1 MWRNSLNCTRCTD
14 YLSSYIDGT
23 LGALRST
30 AVRDHLAQCRRCRR
44 EYEELLRLQTLLR
57 QLPAPAA
64 RGDFWPRAHTTVR
77 QHAEARQAGKAQA
90 ARRQRLGW
98 AAPLSTRFAASVAP
112 RAGLFVTAGAAFMLI
127 VTLAVPTYRTRSLPP
142 PTVESKRVA
151 SNAVPVLASAQEINA
166 DALMTLHAS
175 HNAALPLADSGRMRY
190 LASEGTR
197 EDWQDGALDIH

>member
-1 MWRNSLNCTRCTD
+1 
-14 YLSSYIDGT
+14 
-23 LGALRST
+23 
-30 AVRDHLAQCRRCRR
+30 VRDHLAQCRRCCR

-64 RGDFWPRAHTTVR
+64 RSDFWPRAHATVR
-77 QHAEARQAGKAQA
+77 QHTEARQAGKAQA
-90 ARRQRLGW
+90 GGRRRGW
-98 AAPLSTRFAASVAP
+98 AAPISTRFAASVAP
-112 RAGLFVTAGAAFMLI
+112 HAGLFVTAGAAFMLI
-127 VTLAVPTYRTRSLPP
+127 VTLAVPTYRTHSLPP
-142 PTVESKRVA
+142 PSADAKPSVITA
-151 SNAVPVLASAQEINA
+151 APAIASALEINA

>member
-1 MWRNSLNCTRCTD
+1 M
-14 YLSSYIDGT
+14 DGT

-30 AVRDHLAQCRRCRR
+30 AVRDHLAHCRRCRR

-64 RGDFWPRAHTTVR
+64 RSDFWPRAHATVR
-77 QHAEARQAGKAQA
+77 QHVEARQAGKAQA
-90 ARRQRLGW
+90 GGRRRGW
-98 AAPLSTRFAASVAP
+98 AIPLPAHFAASVAP
-112 RAGLFVTAGAAFMLI
+112 RAGLFVTAGAAFTLI
-127 VTLAVPTYRTRSLPP
+127 VTLAVPTYRTRALPP
-142 PTVESKRVA
+142 A
-151 SNAVPVLASAQEINA
+151 SVDNSRLASSAAPFLASAQEINA
-166 DALMTLHAS
+166 DALMTLHAA